1 MMKTLIL
8 LLPILG
14 QLGGAVFAQEPKLRQ
29 SPPYVPESIKKGE
42 PAKPPAKGV
51 AVVQDVKPDEADQL
65 LKQRKEI
72 VVLDVRTP
80 DEFAAGHLKDA
91 KNIDFLEGDF
101 AKRVAEVEGRPI
113 IVHCASGG
121 RSTKALKVLETRNFP
136 QIYHLKG
143 GYKAWVEAGKPV
155 VGAPPAAK

>member
-1 MMKTLIL
+1 MKTLTL
-8 LLPILG
+8 LLPIFGL
-14 QLGGAVFAQEPKLRQ
+14 LGGLALAQKTEPRQ
-29 SPPYVPESIKKGE
+29 SPPYVPESAKKGE
-42 PAKPPAKGV
+42 PAKSPAKGAA
-51 AVVQDVKPDEADQL
+51 AVQEVKPDEAEKL

-80 DEFAAGHLKDA
+80 DEFAAGHLKGA
-91 KNIDFLEGDF
+91 KNIDFLEDDF

-113 IVHCASGG
+113 ILHCASGG
-121 RSTKALKVLETRNFP
+121 RSTKALKILEARNFP
-136 QIYHLKG
+136 QIYHLSG